1 MQADFLDSEKE
12 QRKLSRDSS
21 QSVKQH
27 LTILALEP
35 CSQIQ
40 RAKQG
45 DCTLSFHG
53 KMAQSENNYTFGRR

>member
-45 DCTLSFHG
+45 DCTLSFH
-53 KMAQSENNYTFGRR
+53 